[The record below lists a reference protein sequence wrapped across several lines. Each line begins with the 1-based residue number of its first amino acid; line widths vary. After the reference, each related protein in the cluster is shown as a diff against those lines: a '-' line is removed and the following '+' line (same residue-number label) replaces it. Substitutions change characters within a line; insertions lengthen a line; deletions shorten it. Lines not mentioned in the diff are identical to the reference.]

1 MDSELWALVPEIHR
15 ARDSH
20 LYDRK
25 GRRFLDLW
33 RNGGRAL
40 LGHRPDQIY
49 RELKNVLQK
58 GLVAE
63 YPSFYALRLEKA
75 LRALIPG
82 DWEMRV
88 FQNQERARAGIKERL
103 EEPFFLY
110 SNPHSPQISALYY
123 RPFIQVEYH
132 RSPVVLPVLPFPGAF
147 APQPVLI
154 QKGCR
159 AEAFSSEFLQISSRD
174 PASPFLMAALT
185 RTVWFLIKIQKES
198 FSWED
203 WNLAGWKRIACY
215 GIPIFKLE
223 EYSRV
228 FREFLSAGILI
239 PPDPEDPLVLPM
251 EWSRGEKEWVEKTA
265 QRVIG
270 KGGSNGNG

>member
-1 MDSELWALVPEIHR
+1 MDSELWALVPEIYR
-15 ARDSH
+15 ARDAR

-25 GRRFLDLW
+25 GRRYLDLW

-63 YPSFYALRLEKA
+63 YPSLYAHRLEKA

-82 DWEMRV
+82 DWEVRV
-88 FQNQERARAGIKERL
+88 FQNLQRARAEIKERL
-103 EEPFFLY
+103 EEPFFSY
-110 SNPHSPQISALYY
+110 SNPHSPPVSALYY
-123 RPFIQVEYH
+123 RPFIQADYY

-159 AEAFSSEFLQISSRD
+159 EETFSSEFLEVSSRD
-174 PASPFLMAALT
+174 PVSPFLMAALT
-185 RTVWFLIKIQKES
+185 RTVWFLIKIQKER

-203 WNLAGWKRIACY
+203 WNLIGWKRIACY

-223 EYSRV
+223 EYPRV
-228 FREFLSAGILI
+228 FCEFLSAGILI

-251 EWSRGEKEWVEKTA
+251 EWSPGEKEWVEKTA